1 MLARRPSGFTLVELM
16 VAIVISGILVGVIF
30 QFLLGQTRFAR
41 LQSARE
47 EVQQNA
53 RVALDV
59 ISSDLRAI
67 GPQGIIAAS
76 ANAITYRAPRAWGV
90 VCGYSGGSLALVFPG
105 PAAPMLKA
113 GSDSLA
119 VGSNFHQVSDVTG
132 DGSGAAAACNAGVAP
147 NPAITAAEGRARL
160 YNLPAGAPTYLRRQ
174 DAYVYDR
181 LTYDIGTSA
190 AVPGATWIRRNPGSG
205 AQPLAG
211 PLPANGGL
219 VFAYEDGNGATTA
232 DPNAMRRIK
241 VTVTTNSR
249 ARFKDQAQA
258 DTDSTIIYLRNR

>member
-1 MLARRPSGFTLVELM
+1 MRARRQSGFTLVELM
-16 VAIVISGILVGVIF
+16 VALVIAGILVGVVF

-41 LQSARE
+41 MQSARE

-67 GPQGIIAAS
+67 GPQGIIAGS
-76 ANAITYRAPRAWGV
+76 ANSISYRAPRAWGV
-90 VCGYSGGSLALVFPG
+90 ICGYSGGSLAVIFPG

-119 VGSNFHQVSDVTG
+119 VGTSFHQVSDVTG
-132 DGSGAAAACNAGVAP
+132 DGSAATTACNTGVTP
-147 NPAITAAEGRARL
+147 NPLVAAAEGRARL
-160 YNLPAGAPTYLRRQ
+160 YNLPAGAPTYQRGQ

-181 LTYDIGTSA
+181 LTYDIGTSLG
-190 AVPGATWIRRNPGSG
+190 VPGTWIRRNPGSG

-211 PLPANGGL
+211 PLPASGGL
-219 VFAYEDGNGATTA
+219 VFVYTDANGATTVDVDA
-232 DPNAMRRIK
+232 VRRIK
-241 VTVTTNSR
+241 VTVTANSR
-249 ARFKDQAQA
+249 AKFKDQAQV

>member
-1 MLARRPSGFTLVELM
+1 MRARRQSGFTLVELM
-16 VAIVISGILVGVIF
+16 VALVIAGILVGVVF

-41 LQSARE
+41 MQSARE

-76 ANAITYRAPRAWGV
+76 ANSISYRAPRAWGV
-90 VCGYSGGSLALVFPG
+90 ICGYSGGSLAVIFPG

-119 VGSNFHQVSDVTG
+119 VGTNFHEVSDVTG
-132 DGSGAAAACNAGVAP
+132 DGSAAATACNTGVTP
-147 NPAITAAEGRARL
+147 NPPVAAAEGRARL
-160 YNLPAGAPTYLRRQ
+160 YNLPAGAPTYQRRQ

-181 LTYDIGTSA
+181 LTYNIGTSSG
-190 AVPGATWIRRNPGSG
+190 VPGTTWIRRNPGSG

-211 PLPANGGL
+211 PLPATGGL
-219 VFAYEDGNGATTA
+219 VFTYTDANGATTA
-232 DPNAMRRIK
+232 DPNAIRRIK
-241 VTVTTNSR
+241 VTVTINSR
-249 ARFKDQAQA
+249 AKFKDQAQV
-258 DTDSTIIYLRNR
+258 DTDSTIIFLRNR